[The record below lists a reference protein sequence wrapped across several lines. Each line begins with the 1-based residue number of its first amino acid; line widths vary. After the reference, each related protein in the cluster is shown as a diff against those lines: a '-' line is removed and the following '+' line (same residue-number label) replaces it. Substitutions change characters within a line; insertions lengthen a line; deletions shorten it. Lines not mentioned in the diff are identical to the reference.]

1 MNCWSCRAPQGSV
14 DVCAACGA
22 IQPLPAGRDW
32 FQVLGL
38 PRAFAIDPAALERR
52 FRDLSRQFHP
62 DRFAQARAPERRISL
77 DRSTAI
83 NDAYRTLRDPVRRA
97 AYLLKLHGI
106 TVDDEGR
113 TGGTKVT
120 LPPSFLEEVLE
131 LREGFLDADSPE
143 QKAAMVDQVRAQRVA
158 VMASVERRLTSL
170 SASPTEVE
178 LRAAGED
185 LAKLRY
191 FERFLEEAAPPAQ
204 AGDEGH
210 P

>member
-1 MNCWSCRAPQGSV
+1 MTCWSCRAPAGSV

-22 IQPLPAGRDW
+22 LQPSPPGRDL

-38 PRAFAIDPAALERR
+38 PRAFALDGAALERR
-52 FRDLSRQFHP
+52 FRELSRQFHP
-62 DRFAQARAPERRISL
+62 DRFAQASAPERRISL

-106 TVDDEGR
+106 SVDDEGR
-113 TGGTKVT
+113 GTGTKVT
-120 LPPSFLEEVLE
+120 LPPAFLEEVME
-131 LREGFLDADSPE
+131 LREGFLDADGPE
-143 QKAAMVDQVRAQRVA
+143 QKTAMVSKVRAQKAA
-158 VMASVERRLTSL
+158 VMASVERRLTDL
-170 SASPTEVE
+170 GAAPTPDE
-178 LRAAGED
+178 LKAAGEE

-191 FERFLEEAAPPAQ
+191 FERFLEEAAPHAQ
-204 AGDEGH
+204 PGDESH